1 MMNKKLAD
9 VLGLMG
15 LLALA
20 LILAL
25 SATVTHAE
33 CTGCLC
39 PGNPCKL
46 CALPPTK
53 NIPPS
58 LDEADVCLGIR
69 EKIPPISKETEP
81 DVHYASLNN
90 SMRECVKN
98 GGDVIVNSRRNKE
111 FPSKHYC
118 KPYITPGLPGKN

>member
-1 MMNKKLAD
+1 MMNKKSVD
-9 VLGLMG
+9 VPGLMG
-15 LLALA
+15 LLVLA

-25 SATVTHAE
+25 SATVAHAE

-58 LDEADVCLGIR
+58 LDEADTCLRVR

-98 GGDVIVNSRRNKE
+98 GGDVIMNSRRNKE

-118 KPYITPGLPGKN
+118 KPYIAPGLPGKN